1 MGRKS
6 AMPQDVRAACLA
18 CVRGYRRRR
27 LAYMERRA
35 QIMGGSADHVVSVP
49 DRHDPGDADKAIG
62 VVMPRSSSASRTTED
77 IALRLQK
84 LEQSAETRRMRA
96 VEYARDQIGRDLP
109 HEQREALTA
118 AIFKSCIDGR
128 RWPFER
134 LGVEGM
140 ERSCFYDRR
149 AKFLEDIAISLEML

>member
-6 AMPQDVRAACLA
+6 EMPQDVRAACLA
-18 CVRGYRRRR
+18 CVRGYHRRRQ
-27 LAYMERRA
+27 AYIQRRA
-35 QIMGGSADHVVSVP
+35 QIMGGSGDHVISVP
-49 DRHDPGDADKAIG
+49 DRHAPEDADRAIG
-62 VVMPRSSSASRTTED
+62 VVMPRSGNASRTTED

-84 LEQSAETRRMRA
+84 LEESQETQRMRA
-96 VEYARDQIGRDLP
+96 VEHARGNIGRDLP
-109 HEQREALTA
+109 PSAREKLAG
-118 AIFKSCIDGR
+118 AIFRSCIDGR

-149 AKFLEDIAISLEML
+149 AKFLEDIAVYLEML